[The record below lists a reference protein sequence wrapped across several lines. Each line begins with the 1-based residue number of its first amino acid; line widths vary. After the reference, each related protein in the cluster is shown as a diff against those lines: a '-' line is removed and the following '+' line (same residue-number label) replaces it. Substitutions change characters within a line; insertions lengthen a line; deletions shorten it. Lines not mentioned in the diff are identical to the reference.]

1 MLRTIISTLQMK
13 KLRPRNVNYLSKV
26 RSNTRQRQDMNRGIW
41 LQRLGFPKHKF
52 HCLSDSLK
60 IFLKYLF
67 INYYGESMNCLI
79 LFNYLDNHAVFG
91 DHYADN
97 EFSLYNSIKAEKKI

>member
-1 MLRTIISTLQMK
+1 
-13 KLRPRNVNYLSKV
+13 
-26 RSNTRQRQDMNRGIW
+26 MNRGN
-41 LQRLGFPKHKF
+41 LVAEVGLPKEHKF

-67 INYYGESMNCLI
+67 INCYSESMNCLI
-79 LFNYLDNHAVFG
+79 LFNYLDNHAVFW
-91 DHYADN
+91 DNYADN